1 MTNCTKLVPEPAER
15 LKMEKPLV
23 LIVFGAVMALI
34 CHGAPTSSVE
44 NEITTS
50 GRDECIRQV
59 AHYLSQ
65 IEIDK
70 LVSQHVRTVRYEY
83 VTDLYGSRFSFDYYP
98 DGCKRLHKQ
107 IRALKCSVP
116 CYYDQTVMG
125 VDELQNVKDVLMQN
139 DESKFVVESDY
150 ACFHHYGSGTRMR
163 EDGLFELIT
172 GTQYRRERDPNRE
185 EVEKRLRAGGGG
197 APSTPVGEQISTS
210 EQSVRTKSILF
221 NYDAKPEDPSKLD
234 EWERRRQLVQG
245 HASPRELLL
254 TLLDSSSSTNF
265 EPNFECPICGDEL
278 SSEPR
283 VAKLTNCGHVF
294 HEQCL
299 MSWSK
304 TKEKETLESL
314 CPVCRESFQK
324 WD

>member
-1 MTNCTKLVPEPAER
+1 
-15 LKMEKPLV
+15 MEKLLV
-23 LIVFGAVMALI
+23 LVVLGAIMALI
-34 CHGAPTSSVE
+34 CHGAPTPNIE
-44 NEITTS
+44 NESTAT
-50 GRDECIRQV
+50 RREECIRQV

-70 LVSQHVRTVRYEY
+70 LVREHVTSVRDKY
-83 VTDLYGSRFSFDYYP
+83 VTDLYGSDFFFYYYP
-98 DGCKRLHKQ
+98 DGCERLHKQ
-107 IRALKCSVP
+107 IMALKSSVP

-139 DESKFVVESDY
+139 DKAKFVIESDY
-150 ACFHHYGSGTRMR
+150 ACFHNYGSGTRLR
-163 EDGLFELIT
+163 EDGLFETIT
-172 GTQYRRERDPNRE
+172 GNQYKRELDPNLKELEDLSR
-185 EVEKRLRAGGGG
+185 VSDG
-197 APSTPVGEQISTS
+197 APSTPVGEQISSS
-210 EQSVRTKSILF
+210 EQNVRTTSILF
-221 NYDAKPEDPSKLD
+221 DYVTKPEDPSKLD